1 MQIYKKSW
9 EIEGT
14 KKFAQ
19 LQIWDTLG
27 QEKFKSLAPLFF
39 RKSVGAFIVFD
50 CTKKATFDEVDSW
63 FTQISANA
71 DSRVIIML
79 VGNKCDLPDREVPYN
94 VAMEYARS
102 KNFGFLEVSAKT
114 GMNIKSAFTCLV
126 RGKHRGLI
134 V

>member
-126 RGKHRGLI
+126 RGKQRGLI